1 VPLHAEGLVPKHG
14 QPSRGLP
21 LQLTQFGSQVTL
33 QVPLEQVA
41 LATKFEP
48 TSALQLSQF
57 GPHADASVIWST
69 QVPLHMAIPGAHAHV
84 PLTHVPFVP
93 QLCPHV
99 AQLFASV
106 IKLTQPPLHSVS
118 PVGHCDT
125 HIPAEQSSP
134 DGHGA
139 PQAPRANRLAG
150 GAGELAGAVR
160 AHLARGTRV
169 SARSAVVRVVRQRH
183 ARSGAQRLSAR
194 AGRHALTRHALL
206 AGAAFVPAVAAVVD
220 VIVEIDAF
228 HAAPAVVVCAAA
240 AVLAAL
246 VLGR

>member
-1 VPLHAEGLVPKHG
+1 LQVPFGLQAAVIVSPRHG
-14 QPSRGLP
+14 HPSSGLP
-21 LQLTQFGSQVTL
+21 LQFCQSGSHTTWHAPSTQL
-33 QVPLEQVA
+33 A

-69 QVPLHMAIPGAHAHV
+69 QVPLHMAIPGAHEHV
-84 PLTHVPFVP
+84 PFTQVPFVP

-118 PVGHCDT
+118 PAGHCDT

-139 PQAPRANRLAG
+139 PQAP
-150 GAGELAGAVR
+150 
-160 AHLARGTRV
+160 
-169 SARSAVVRVVRQRH
+169 Q
-183 ARSGAQRLSAR
+183 
-194 AGRHALTRHALL
+194 
-206 AGAAFVPAVAAVVD
+206 F
-220 VIVEIDAF
+220 
-228 HAAPAVVVCAAA
+228 
-240 AVLAAL
+240 
-246 VLGR
+246 